1 MTPPQMF
8 CGINVCVENE
18 VASFSWI
25 GFSEGGLQKFCLGGP
40 MTLNE
45 SVSLRR
51 VGFIIPRSDC
61 CYETA
66 GCYELRSMKTG
77 QYVAVN

>member
-18 VASFSWI
+18 VASFSSI
-25 GFSEGGLQKFCLGGP
+25 GFSEGGLQKFGLGGP

-51 VGFIIPRSDC
+51 VG
-61 CYETA
+61 
-66 GCYELRSMKTG
+66 L
-77 QYVAVN
+77 V